1 MNASLN
7 EIENLCK
14 KAARGAGL
22 SWGLAEEAGKAA
34 RWLSGNGL
42 DGPQLLAAQLRQDDG
57 RAYSQLIPDIGA
69 ARWASEH
76 GAMCPLIAGVTLSD
90 HAYLLREKGEILL
103 GNVSHPQLLM
113 PFASASAR
121 QLGVTL
127 RVAWQGCVL
136 EFSPNGEWLLVGGE
150 SFASQQVES
159 VSCRCIATASDFGQP
174 PKRSIPTLATSV
186 HDYLDS
192 LAARTYVPA
201 SEASRLTG
209 AGAGASDNI

>member
-22 SWGLAEEAGKAA
+22 SWGLAEEAGRAA

-42 DGPQLLAAQLRQDDG
+42 DGPALLAAQLRLDDG
-57 RAYSQLIPDIGA
+57 CAYPQLTPDIGTECWERA
-69 ARWASEH
+69 GRS
-76 GAMCPLIAGVTLSD
+76 MCPLIAGVTLSD
-90 HAYLLREKGEILL
+90 HAYLLHENGRVLL
-103 GNVSHPQLLM
+103 GKVTHPQLLM

-121 QLGVTL
+121 QLGIAL
-127 RVAWQGCVL
+127 QLSWQGCTL
-136 EFSPNGEWLLVGGE
+136 EFSPAGQAVLIQADN
-150 SFASQQVES
+150 FASAHVEG
-159 VSCRCIATASDFGQP
+159 VSCICIKTTSGAGQALSG
-174 PKRSIPTLATSV
+174 SIPPLSNSV

-201 SEASRLTG
+201 SEASRLSG
-209 AGAGASDNI
+209 AGAGLSDNL